1 VVAEEDVISVV
12 VVVKVFC
19 SHSRR
24 DDADSNKNNVAVG
37 DVVGDTKPRDKWK
50 LLGGPRRVYCFW
62 KLSVTQT

>member
-1 VVAEEDVISVV
+1 MVAEEDVISVV

-37 DVVGDTKPRDKWK
+37 DVVGDTKPRDVRQNIP
-50 LLGGPRRVYCFW
+50 G
-62 KLSVTQT
+62 